1 MGILFLTVKQERCS
15 DSLLWS
21 AAWLLPPLR
30 LMPMLTTAT
39 AMALATEDLATP
51 VSDTL
56 VSDTA
61 TALATATQVLDTL
74 TARGR
79 LRPSLRLM
87 LSTDME
93 LTPTP
98 LDTATPPLPSPPLP
112 LLPLLLPSPPPPWL
126 PLTLSLPLP
135 SPPLPSATPVSD
147 TLVSDTP
154 VSATALATAT
164 LVLDTPTARG
174 RPRLSPRLTLTT
186 ATELTPTLLDTVTPV
201 SATLPPTA
209 TATVLEPTELT
220 ELTTVKLVQLRAA
233 EAQHNLY
240 RQFSFIGV
248 GH

>member
-87 LSTDME
+87 LSTDVE

-112 LLPLLLPSPPPPWL
+112 LLPLLLPSPPPPSLPPPSLPPLL
-126 PLTLSLPLP
+126 PLLLPLP
-135 SPPLPSATPVSD
+135 SLPLPSATPVSD

-164 LVLDTPTARG
+164 LV
-174 RPRLSPRLTLTT
+174 
-186 ATELTPTLLDTVTPV
+186 LDTVTPV

-240 RQFSFIGV
+240 RQFSFHRSRTPCAVRRERIL
-248 GH
+248 

>member
-98 LDTATPPLPSPPLP
+98 LDTATPPLPSAP
-112 LLPLLLPSPPPPWL
+112 
-126 PLTLSLPLP
+126 
-135 SPPLPSATPVSD
+135 PVSD

-174 RPRLSPRLTLTT
+174 RPRLSPRLMLTT

-201 SATLPPTA
+201 SATLPP
-209 TATVLEPTELT
+209 
-220 ELTTVKLVQLRAA
+220 
-233 EAQHNLY
+233 
-240 RQFSFIGV
+240 
-248 GH
+248 